1 MSMRIS
7 RRYHPTVSFVLFA
20 GVTVLLGVGAINSQ
34 NNLLFFCFGS
44 ALAALLLSG
53 FVSGSALMRVRLRR
67 LNVGEAFV
75 NAPLRIVYEVE
86 HLGKGLP
93 AFALHIEERKGPFG
107 SVKDRATW
115 PGFMR
120 QPRAF
125 LSYVARGKAAHA
137 EAIVVP
143 TRRGVATL
151 TEMRLV
157 TTFPFG
163 AIKKSVSFLPGEDG
177 LGRAEVVIRP
187 EIVDIPASLSR
198 KLAAATRDADRASKN
213 VGRGD
218 EFFGVREYAPG
229 DSVRRIAWRATARLG
244 ELVVREDAAFDSSR
258 ILVVLR
264 LSRRAVGPDRDALDE
279 RAISLA
285 ASVIVRSSK
294 GGVAVGLSVPAMG
307 VMVAPGAGD
316 AHIAT
321 MLDAL
326 ARIELSSE
334 ALMRTAAGD
343 PSAGREAV
351 VEVDADA
358 PPESAAES
366 VARAREAVVA

>member
-1 MSMRIS
+1 MRIS
-7 RRYHPTVSFVLFA
+7 RRYHPTISFALFA
-20 GVTVLLGVGAINSQ
+20 GVTVLLGIGAINSQ
-34 NNLLFFCFGS
+34 NNLLFFCFGA

-107 SVKDRATW
+107 ASKDRATW
-115 PGFMR
+115 PSFMR
-120 QPRAF
+120 QPRGF
-125 LSYVARGKAAHA
+125 LAYVGRGRTAHA

-143 TRRGVATL
+143 TRRGVAAL

-163 AIKKSVSFLPGEDG
+163 AIKKSVSFLPGEG
-177 LGRAEVVIRP
+177 GEGRAEVVVRP
-187 EIVDIPASLSR
+187 EIVDLPASLSR
-198 KLAAATRDADRASKN
+198 KVAAATRDADRASKN

-218 EFFGVREYAPG
+218 EFFGVREYTPG

-264 LSRRAVGPDRDALDE
+264 LSRREPGPDRDAFDE

-294 GGVAVGLSVPAMG
+294 GGVAVGLAIPSIGA
-307 VMVAPGAGD
+307 MVAPGAGD
-316 AHIAT
+316 AHVAT

-326 ARIELSSE
+326 ARIDLASD
-334 ALMRTAAGD
+334 ALLRSAGGD
-343 PSAGREAV
+343 PSAGREAI

-358 PPESAAES
+358 PVERGAES
-366 VARAREAVVA
+366 VGRAREAVVA